1 MNTAVT
7 RTSSQTNSGQA
18 QTTATLS
25 MLDTTLF
32 VLPQP
37 RLRAAV
43 IAGRSWPSWSS
54 IIEVQKHCEAISGGS
69 TLEAP
74 AQYNSHLNARQS
86 YHIISSWDR
95 LSINTRPSSADWVS
109 SLEIDGG
116 LRDDASRFQ
125 VLPASANRAAGDTD
139 AAPSRTLFLLRVW
152 RLKAPEPRRTRRP
165 ADQQT
170 GLFGAGRQ
178 LRFSTSQKR
187 RRQLRFTPLTPLR
200 SCSAVLALLGSQIS
214 IIPQATSE
222 CSTAKV
228 ALS

>member
-1 MNTAVT
+1 MVT
-7 RTSSQTNSGQA
+7 GGAR
-18 QTTATLS
+18 
-25 MLDTTLF
+25 
-32 VLPQP
+32 
-37 RLRAAV
+37 RHERAA
-43 IAGRSWPSWSS
+43 AKSGRMKVQQRSS
-54 IIEVQKHCEAISGGS
+54 RPRRRIQPPQG
-69 TLEAP
+69 P
-74 AQYNSHLNARQS
+74 RQS
-86 YHIISSWDR
+86 YHIISSRDR